1 MPAYGYVLLGV
12 SWALWVTPFFLFRP
26 VSRTPQTRD
35 RRALWGIVVQAVSY
49 SILWQNS
56 FWARPL
62 MLWRVALAAP
72 LFVVAVLLSWT
83 AVRALGPHWRV
94 EAGLDADHALV
105 QDGPYRVVRHP
116 IYGSM
121 LCMMLGSGLMVT
133 PLPVLAGAF
142 VLMIVGTEI
151 RVRVE
156 DGLLASR
163 FGEPFRAYQRAV
175 PAYMPFVR

>member
-12 SWALWVTPFFLFRP
+12 SWLLWLAPFFLFRP
-26 VSRTPQTRD
+26 TSRAPVTRD

-62 MLWRVALAAP
+62 ALWRVTAAVP
-72 LFVVAVLLSWT
+72 LFAVAALLSWS

-94 EAGLDADHALV
+94 EAGLDADHSLV
-105 QDGPYRVVRHP
+105 QDGPYRLVRHP
-116 IYGSM
+116 IYASM
-121 LCMMLGSGLMVT
+121 LCMMIGSGLMVS
-133 PLPVLAGAF
+133 PLPLLAGALMLF
-142 VLMIVGTEI
+142 VAGTEI

-156 DGLLASR
+156 DRLLAAR
-163 FGEPFRAYQRAV
+163 FGEAFTAYRRAV
-175 PAYMPFVR
+175 PAYVPLVR